1 MPLFVY
7 FPEQNKC
14 LSPYRFAYEC
24 ADLEEVVIGTHFSLI
39 KRFFLSNFCV
49 IQYVTIFL
57 NVIKLFTVKVRV
69 LFCY

>member
-1 MPLFVY
+1 
-7 FPEQNKC
+7 
-14 LSPYRFAYEC
+14 
-24 ADLEEVVIGTHFSLI
+24 
-39 KRFFLSNFCV
+39 V

>member
-1 MPLFVY
+1 MPLFLY
-7 FPEQNKC
+7 CAEQNKC
-14 LSPYRFAYEC
+14 LSLYRSH